1 MAKKVILKWKMYIN
15 DTYIGFYLL
24 VAIVGLGVG
33 QLVDWMNERL
43 PENKKVFSTD
53 IFRKYKIE
61 FKPNYI
67 LMIITALIY
76 VSLVYKFGIQDSF
89 IGNLN
94 LIKYII
100 LTPMLLSVCV
110 IDHKKQIIPNRLNLT
125 MFEIGIGIAFLFGFS
140 NVAITIDMLLGMVA
154 GAVIFLIIA
163 LIGGLIYGSKDAMGM
178 GDIKFIT
185 ALGLYF
191 GLTNIITI
199 SIMAFLIGAITAVIL
214 ILTKRKKS
222 NEYMSFGPSIVIAA
236 FISIF
241 VPTETV
247 ITVLKTI
254 FTLGMYKK

>member
-1 MAKKVILKWKMYIN
+1 MYIN

-24 VAIVGLGVG
+24 GAIIGLAIG
-33 QLVDWMNERL
+33 QLIDWMNERL
-43 PENKKVFSTD
+43 PENKRVFSRD

-67 LMIITALIY
+67 LMLITAAIY
-76 VSLVYKFGIQDSF
+76 VGLIYKFGIQNSF

-100 LTPMLLSVCV
+100 LTPMLLSVFV
-110 IDHKKQIIPNRLNLT
+110 IDYKKQIIPNRLNLT
-125 MFEIGIGIAFLFGFS
+125 MFEIGIVIALLYGIS

-154 GAVIFLIIA
+154 GMAIFLIIA
-163 LIGGLIYGSKDAMGM
+163 LIGSLFYGKDAMGL
-178 GDIKFIT
+178 GDIKLIG

-191 GLTNIITI
+191 GFTNITTI
-199 SIMAFLIGAITAVIL
+199 SIMAFFIGAIFAIIL
-214 ILTKRKKS
+214 IISKHRKT
-222 NEYMSFGPSIVIAA
+222 NEYMPFGPFIVIAS

-241 VPTETV
+241 VPFE
-247 ITVLKTI
+247 ILLYALRII